1 MKTTRLPNR
10 SAKCLATFRAA
21 QASGDA
27 AAILSTMIPGGEG
40 HLFGGHV
47 ISRRKGGA
55 WMYWGRNGLTSETS
69 LDQMLVIVGTIPANE
84 VG

>member
-1 MKTTRLPNR
+1 MNSTRLPTR
-10 SAKCLATFRAA
+10 SAKSLAAFRAA

-40 HLFGGHV
+40 HAFGGCV
-47 ISRRKGGA
+47 VSRRKGGA
-55 WMYWGRNGLTSETS
+55 WMFFSSEGLTTETS
-69 LDQMLVIVGTIPANE
+69 LDRMVAIVATVPANE